1 MGSLTSAIMGA
12 MMSGQPK
19 AIGMAMEFAEVK
31 RSDRYLEARE
41 AVEELL
47 KFANHAPGGEADQ
60 LRTVLATLESCR
72 RGH

>member
-19 AIGMAMEFAEVK
+19 VIGMAMESE
-31 RSDRYLEARE
+31 RERRYLEAKE
-41 AVEELL
+41 AVEGLL

-60 LRTVLATLESCR
+60 LRTALATLESCR

>member
-19 AIGMAMEFAEVK
+19 AIGMSKKLEREH
-31 RSDRYLEARE
+31 RYLEAGK

-60 LRTVLATLESCR
+60 LRTALATLESCR

>member
-19 AIGMAMEFAEVK
+19 AIGMAMEFE
-31 RSDRYLEARE
+31 RERRYLEARE

-60 LRTVLATLESCR
+60 LRTALATLESCR

>member
-19 AIGMAMEFAEVK
+19 AIGMAMESEQE
-31 RSDRYLEARE
+31 RRYLEAKE

-60 LRTVLATLESCR
+60 LRTALATLESCR

>member
-19 AIGMAMEFAEVK
+19 AIGMAMEFE
-31 RSDRYLEARE
+31 RECRYLEARE

-60 LRTVLATLESCR
+60 LRTALATLESCR

>member
-19 AIGMAMEFAEVK
+19 AIGMAMEFE
-31 RSDRYLEARE
+31 REHRYLEAKE

-60 LRTVLATLESCR
+60 LRTALATLESCR

>member
-1 MGSLTSAIMGA
+1 MGFLTSAIMGA

-19 AIGMAMEFAEVK
+19 AIGMAVEFARE
-31 RSDRYLEARE
+31 RRYLEARE

-60 LRTVLATLESCR
+60 LRTALATLESCR